1 MSSHILILIFMKIY
15 PPNHVIHNQVNG
27 FEIEPMRLKQL
38 FSYGLT
44 VMKQLFTT
52 RLEFFIES

>member
-15 PPNHVIHNQVNG
+15 PPNHVIHNHVNG

-52 RLEFFIES
+52 RL